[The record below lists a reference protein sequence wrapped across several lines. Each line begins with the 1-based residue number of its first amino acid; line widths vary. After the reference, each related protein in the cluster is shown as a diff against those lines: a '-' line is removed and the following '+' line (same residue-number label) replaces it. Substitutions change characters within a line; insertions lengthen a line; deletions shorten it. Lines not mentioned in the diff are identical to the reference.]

1 MNDSALRLFFDG
13 SLIKIDN
20 YLNFL
25 LSGLVEKNE
34 IKVEINLTNNQSR
47 KFDLIIEIEEGKSL
61 FIYPKNKQNIYGDMV
76 DNIILRGD
84 KNMVNPDITKR
95 GLEFKIHNVWI
106 VINSLKNT
114 PIQIEKNPL

>member
-1 MNDSALRLFFDG
+1 M
-13 SLIKIDN
+13 
-20 YLNFL
+20 
-25 LSGLVEKNE
+25 SGLVEKNE